1 MQWCRWQSDGEGS
14 GSAVPPGR
22 FAPDP
27 PHTLHQAPLPGQTG
41 CVMLFL
47 QAHLSILCFFFLH
60 YPTLPVGPAG
70 ALHSVLKQLMLVA
83 AQGSNKNRRAPL
95 LAPLGAWGR
104 EAGLAWGFLEA
115 SPRA

>member
-1 MQWCRWQSDGEGS
+1 M
-14 GSAVPPGR
+14 
-22 FAPDP
+22 
-27 PHTLHQAPLPGQTG
+27 
-41 CVMLFL
+41 
-47 QAHLSILCFFFLH
+47 FFFLH

-83 AQGSNKNRRAPL
+83 AQGLNKNRRAPL
-95 LAPLGAWGR
+95 LAPLGAWGC